1 MAYKFTNPAK
11 YTYQDGALFLGKSG
25 GQTVGVETEVHAIT
39 IGGSGSGKGA
49 GLLVQNARRWPQ
61 SLVLIDPKGENAAL
75 SYQHRIRLHGAD
87 SVCVLDPFKVAP
99 VPESVRGT
107 INPLAAI
114 KADDPR
120 ARSKINALANGMI
133 VVHDTN
139 HMEWVEGARAL
150 LAGGIAYVAADCPPE
165 MRSLPQ
171 VRNWLMQ
178 PDDVLFDDAEKMA
191 NDMRM
196 SGLIRAAGV
205 TLLTAFQ
212 SSKSIERDFLNKAR
226 QNTKWLDDEAIAAC
240 LSSSSFDL
248 DRLTTG
254 KASLFLVLPPDDIA
268 ENAAFLRLF
277 VKAALSV
284 MGTQSPLHDEKK
296 AECLFLLDEFY
307 SLGKLDELIESSGRM
322 RSYGVHLWPFMQSLS
337 QFESLYGKNGVQTFL
352 TNAGAVVFLGND
364 QDDMALRYISERI
377 GKLTAAEV
385 AEPFEPSDPFG
396 AKKKLQELNPLPPES
411 EWVSSEQAGYGV
423 ANGDFYIKGYKY
435 HQKKVFGFT
444 KTETVPVYESV
455 NFHNVMLKH
464 ALPDMEKSQAHA
476 DALRKAQYEHAM
488 RSVGQPRLTPD
499 EIAKLVGKG
508 QGDKLARSMIVFL
521 NGGDKLNIQVAPFF
535 DDPHW
540 YSLDYEEERKARIEE
555 HNRKAF
561 LDLFHRKYAEGLRSL
576 DEMPQVLIK
585 HYKTNYPELIEWC
598 EAQLQRTAPQSSLQ
612 ELITSRTELRTII
625 AQANASLE
633 KANAMKKKYGLR

>member
-1 MAYKFTNPAK
+1 MGAAAMAYKFTSPAK
-11 YTYQDGALFLGKSG
+11 YTYRDGALFLGKNG
-25 GQTVGVETEVHAIT
+25 GQTVGVKTEVHAIT

-75 SYQHRIRLHGAD
+75 TYLHRAKLHGAD
-87 SVCVLDPFKVAP
+87 SICILDPFKVAP

-107 INPLAAI
+107 INPLASI
-114 KADDPR
+114 TPDDPR

-133 VVHDTN
+133 VVHDTK

-165 MRSLPQ
+165 MRTLPQ

-178 PDDVLFDDAEKMA
+178 PDDVLLEDAEKMA

-226 QNTKWLDDEAIAAC
+226 QNTQWLDDEGMAAC

-268 ENAAFLRLF
+268 DNAAFLRLF

-284 MGTQSPLHDEKK
+284 MGTQSPLHTVKK

-307 SLGKLDELIESSGRM
+307 SLGKLDELIEASGRM

-352 TNAGAVVFLGND
+352 TNAGALVFLGND

-377 GKLTAAEV
+377 GKLTPDEIAT
-385 AEPFEPSDPFG
+385 PFEPEPIP
-396 AKKKLQELNPLPPES
+396 APPRRTIPDFM
-411 EWVSSEQAGYGV
+411 GV
-423 ANGDFYIKGYKY
+423 AG
-435 HQKKVFGFT
+435 FGI
-444 KTETVPVYESV
+444 TEV
-455 NFHNVMLKH
+455 NNRKERTDRLN
-464 ALPDMEKSQAHA
+464 A
-476 DALRKAQYEHAM
+476 DQEFDYQIRVRTIQQSEALRKAQYEHTM
-488 RSVGQPRLTPD
+488 RRVGQPRLTPD
-499 EIAKLVGKG
+499 EIAALVGKG

-540 YSLDYEEERKARIEE
+540 KNLDNEERWKARIEE

-561 LDLFHRKYAEGLRSL
+561 LDFFHRKYAGGLRSL
-576 DEMPQVLIK
+576 DELPQVLIK
-585 HYKTNYPELIEWC
+585 YYKTNYPELIEWC
-598 EAQLQRTAPQSSLQ
+598 EAQLQRTAPEPPLQ
-612 ELITSRTELRTII
+612 ELITSQTELRTVV
-625 AQANASLE
+625 ASAKALIE
-633 KANAMKKKYGLR
+633 KTNAMKKKYNLR